1 MRSKSHFRN
10 MKKDIASW
18 FEELQMTDHC
28 KLFRWLQAEPN
39 NTWFQQK
46 YHPFFTEKV
55 QIPHRISELEEMAL
69 YQQDQKWLEEVKQV
83 GGKAWRTK
91 MSLEYQNDLQ
101 GKKVRDLWS
110 MLNISLQFRVYLEF
124 TSSLPLYI
132 VEIYQ
137 EYFNLVSN
145 MKFCA

>member
-1 MRSKSHFRN
+1 MADCDLNCCNLNHIRRY
-10 MKKDIASW
+10 I
-18 FEELQMTDHC
+18 
-28 KLFRWLQAEPN
+28 
-39 NTWFQQK
+39 
-46 YHPFFTEKV
+46 TEKV

-110 MLNISLQFRVYLEF
+110 TLNIFLQF
-124 TSSLPLYI
+124 
-132 VEIYQ
+132 
-137 EYFNLVSN
+137 
-145 MKFCA
+145 